1 MATNPTP
8 APTSSVASDQV
19 KSVPTLEDRIA
30 VLEKDVAVLKE
41 AANSY
46 GGKEWITRIEQRL
59 MKIDGGR

>member
-1 MATNPTP
+1 MVDPVS

-30 VLEKDVAVLKE
+30 TLEKDVAVLKE

-46 GGKEWITRIEQRL
+46 GGKEWIVKIEQRL
-59 MKIDGGR
+59 AKIDGGR